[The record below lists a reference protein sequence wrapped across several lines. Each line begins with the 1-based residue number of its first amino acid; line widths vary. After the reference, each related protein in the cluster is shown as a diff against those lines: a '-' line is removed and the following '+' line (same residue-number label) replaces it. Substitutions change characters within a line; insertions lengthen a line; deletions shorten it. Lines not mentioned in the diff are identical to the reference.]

1 MKIDEIRDFVNK
13 LNGYELS
20 ILNFW
25 AWKRLD
31 KEIIRYYNKY
41 KKCDGDVIELPRHFK
56 NEEEILEKKF

>member
-31 KEIIRYYNKY
+31 KEIIR
-41 KKCDGDVIELPRHFK
+41 
-56 NEEEILEKKF
+56 

>member
-25 AWKRLD
+25 AWKRFL
-31 KEIIRYYNKY
+31 
-41 KKCDGDVIELPRHFK
+41 
-56 NEEEILEKKF
+56 